1 MASLI
6 KTAAVSV
13 AMKKCPFL
21 SNETLTFALKSKGFS
36 TMAKKCPVM
45 SKLMAKGVVTL
56 PVTEEIGFISFFCK
70 ISLSKDNH
78 LSTYSS

>member
-21 SNETLTFALKSKGFS
+21 SNETLSFALKSKSLS
-36 TMAKKCPVM
+36 TIAQRCPVM
-45 SKLMAKGVVTL
+45 GKLMSKGVATL
-56 PVTEEIGFISFFCK
+56 PVTEEIG
-70 ISLSKDNH
+70 
-78 LSTYSS
+78 